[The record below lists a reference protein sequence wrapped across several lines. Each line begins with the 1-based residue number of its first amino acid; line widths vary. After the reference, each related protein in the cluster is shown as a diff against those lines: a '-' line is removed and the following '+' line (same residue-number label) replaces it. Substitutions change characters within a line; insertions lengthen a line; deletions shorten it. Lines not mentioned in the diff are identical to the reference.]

1 MIGHKW
7 SVTKETSAC
16 TDFDLKIVFIS
27 GKHVPLFG
35 VMVEFRGDPFPHI
48 SYGVITATKSDMGK
62 DYVGDD
68 VRCFVSRNPN
78 ETHSGNTFWGHAQFC
93 SGNRFWDYILEIYF
107 ERKFWIFSR
116 LSPRGWDTSRF
127 KMLLTVRKGWAGTR
141 VRAPDHRTH
150 RPLHKMHFWFD
161 FQCHLFVAF
170 LDLGFCFW
178 VHGRANSSK
187 QSLTYS
193 GRVMAVI

>member
-78 ETHSGNTFWGHAQFC
+78 ETHSGNTFWGHARFC

-116 LSPRGWDTSRF
+116 LSPRGWAGWDTSSPGSR
-127 KMLLTVRKGWAGTR
+127 
-141 VRAPDHRTH
+141 
-150 RPLHKMHFWFD
+150 
-161 FQCHLFVAF
+161 CHLQSVRVGLVLVCGRRTIVPIGLCTKCIFSLIFNVIY
-170 LDLGFCFW
+170 LLLFW
-178 VHGRANSSK
+178 ISVSVFEFMVEQTHLSN
-187 QSLTYS
+187 L
-193 GRVMAVI
+193 